1 VQAKAIDSAMAS
13 AMNFYARMGH
23 PCGKDFLAAPFLK
36 AHPEFSWQAPLL
48 RDMKAAPWTRF
59 AAEPAMIPSSEI
71 DYRH

>member
-1 VQAKAIDSAMAS
+1 MRPLVISMKAVAAAS
-13 AMNFYARMGH
+13 LVVF
-23 PCGKDFLAAPFLK
+23 APFLR